1 MRKIFLLLLVLAAW
15 LPGYRAQ
22 AQLNKAY
29 FFYAGRSFLI
39 ESKYRDA
46 IEVLNILLR
55 ADSTAYEGYFL
66 RGIAK
71 YNLDDL
77 IGADQD
83 FSEAIRKNP
92 VFTTAFQYRAI
103 TRMRMGN
110 YDDALRDFQEA
121 IDLRP
126 DLPGPYYSRGVTYL
140 LSQQFEK
147 AIEDFNTFIRYDNK
161 VSDAYINRGT
171 SYLYL
176 KDTTRA
182 LEDYNTAIRTNY
194 FDPAG
199 YNRRGALYMAQ
210 KKYDLALADF
220 DKAVGYDS
228 TYVPSYFHRGYGLL
242 EHEASGAGDRGLFAG
257 YRARL
262 DQCADLF
269 QPGDPA
275 HADRRL

>member
-103 TRMRMGN
+103 TRRAARFSGS
-110 YDDALRDFQEA
+110 D
-121 IDLRP
+121 RP
-126 DLPGPYYSRGVTYL
+126 ASR
-140 LSQQFEK
+140 S
-147 AIEDFNTFIRYDNK
+147 A
-161 VSDAYINRGT
+161 
-171 SYLYL
+171 
-176 KDTTRA
+176 
-182 LEDYNTAIRTNY
+182 
-194 FDPAG
+194 
-199 YNRRGALYMAQ
+199 GALLQPGRHLPAEP
-210 KKYDLALADF
+210 
-220 DKAVGYDS
+220 AV
-228 TYVPSYFHRGYGLL
+228 R
-242 EHEASGAGDRGLFAG
+242 EGDR
-257 YRARL
+257 R
-262 DQCADLF
+262 F
-269 QPGDPA
+269 QYVYP
-275 HADRRL
+275 L

>member
-83 FSEAIRKNP
+83 FSEAIQEESRFHHRVP
-92 VFTTAFQYRAI
+92 VPGHHADAHGQLRRRAARFSGSDRPASRSAGALLQPGRHLPAEPAVREGDRRFQYV
-103 TRMRMGN
+103 
-110 YDDALRDFQEA
+110 YPL
-121 IDLRP
+121 
-126 DLPGPYYSRGVTYL
+126 
-140 LSQQFEK
+140 
-147 AIEDFNTFIRYDNK
+147 
-161 VSDAYINRGT
+161 
-171 SYLYL
+171 
-176 KDTTRA
+176 
-182 LEDYNTAIRTNY
+182 
-194 FDPAG
+194 
-199 YNRRGALYMAQ
+199 
-210 KKYDLALADF
+210 
-220 DKAVGYDS
+220 
-228 TYVPSYFHRGYGLL
+228 
-242 EHEASGAGDRGLFAG
+242 
-257 YRARL
+257 
-262 DQCADLF
+262 
-269 QPGDPA
+269 
-275 HADRRL
+275 

>member
-46 IEVLNILLR
+46 IEVLN
-55 ADSTAYEGYFL
+55 FL

-210 KKYDLALADF
+210 KKYDLRF
-220 DKAVGYDS
+220 DLRS
-228 TYVPSYFHRGYGLL
+228 LLFPPGYGLL

-257 YRARL
+257 HRARL

>member
-22 AQLNKAY
+22 AQLNKGY

-103 TRMRMGN
+103 TQ
-110 YDDALRDFQEA
+110 LRRRAARFSGSD
-121 IDLRP
+121 RP
-126 DLPGPYYSRGVTYL
+126 ASR
-140 LSQQFEK
+140 S
-147 AIEDFNTFIRYDNK
+147 A
-161 VSDAYINRGT
+161 
-171 SYLYL
+171 
-176 KDTTRA
+176 
-182 LEDYNTAIRTNY
+182 
-194 FDPAG
+194 
-199 YNRRGALYMAQ
+199 GALLQPGRHLPAEP
-210 KKYDLALADF
+210 
-220 DKAVGYDS
+220 AV
-228 TYVPSYFHRGYGLL
+228 R
-242 EHEASGAGDRGLFAG
+242 EGDR
-257 YRARL
+257 R
-262 DQCADLF
+262 F
-269 QPGDPA
+269 QYVYP
-275 HADRRL
+275 L

>member
-103 TRMRMGN
+103 TRR
-110 YDDALRDFQEA
+110 RK
-121 IDLRP
+121 RP
-126 DLPGPYYSRGVTYL
+126 RERPKS
-140 LSQQFEK
+140 
-147 AIEDFNTFIRYDNK
+147 
-161 VSDAYINRGT
+161 
-171 SYLYL
+171 
-176 KDTTRA
+176 
-182 LEDYNTAIRTNY
+182 
-194 FDPAG
+194 
-199 YNRRGALYMAQ
+199 
-210 KKYDLALADF
+210 
-220 DKAVGYDS
+220 
-228 TYVPSYFHRGYGLL
+228 
-242 EHEASGAGDRGLFAG
+242 
-257 YRARL
+257 
-262 DQCADLF
+262 
-269 QPGDPA
+269 
-275 HADRRL
+275 DRRSRASVPPIWTRRDATD

>member
-83 FSEAIRKNP
+83 FSEAIRKNH
-92 VFTTAFQYRAI
+92 VFTTAFQ
-103 TRMRMGN
+103 
-110 YDDALRDFQEA
+110 
-121 IDLRP
+121 
-126 DLPGPYYSRGVTYL
+126 
-140 LSQQFEK
+140 
-147 AIEDFNTFIRYDNK
+147 
-161 VSDAYINRGT
+161 
-171 SYLYL
+171 
-176 KDTTRA
+176 
-182 LEDYNTAIRTNY
+182 
-194 FDPAG
+194 
-199 YNRRGALYMAQ
+199 
-210 KKYDLALADF
+210 
-220 DKAVGYDS
+220 
-228 TYVPSYFHRGYGLL
+228 
-242 EHEASGAGDRGLFAG
+242 
-257 YRARL
+257 
-262 DQCADLF
+262 
-269 QPGDPA
+269 
-275 HADRRL
+275 

>member
-228 TYVPSYFHRGYGLL
+228 NLRSLLFPPGYGLL

-257 YRARL
+257 HRARL